1 MDGLYTRPYIAYVF
15 ADGTVGKPFVLPQ
28 SKGDFYDKCMN
39 SFNIPELIKGEVNVN
54 RHELVQKVFSEEKK
68 QVTSR
73 I

>member
-1 MDGLYTRPYIAYVF
+1 
-15 ADGTVGKPFVLPQ
+15 
-28 SKGDFYDKCMN
+28 MN